1 MHAKN
6 CNPRR
11 RLAIVVPHVAT
22 CIALYVLLLQAA
34 TSARAG

>member
-11 RLAIVVPHVAT
+11 RLAIVAPHVAT